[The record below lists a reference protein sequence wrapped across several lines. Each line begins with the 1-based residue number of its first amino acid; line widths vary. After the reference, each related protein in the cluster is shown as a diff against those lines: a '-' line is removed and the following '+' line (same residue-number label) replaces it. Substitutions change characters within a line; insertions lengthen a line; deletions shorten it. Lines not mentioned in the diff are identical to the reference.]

1 MARGQLAFVENGDD
15 GDDFI
20 NLSVEYGVMLNAD
33 AAKTRLQ
40 MINGKS
46 YFGMPS
52 QGFET
57 FSETAHVDG
66 GLTRTELAARVSP
79 DV

>member
-20 NLSVEYGVMLNAD
+20 DLSIEYGVMLNAE
-33 AAKTRLQ
+33 ASKTRLQ
-40 MINGKS
+40 MIYGKS
-46 YFGMPS
+46 DLLMPS
-52 QGFET
+52 QDFEA
-57 FSETAHVDG
+57 FCETAHVDG
-66 GLTRTELAARVSP
+66 GLSRTELAARVSP